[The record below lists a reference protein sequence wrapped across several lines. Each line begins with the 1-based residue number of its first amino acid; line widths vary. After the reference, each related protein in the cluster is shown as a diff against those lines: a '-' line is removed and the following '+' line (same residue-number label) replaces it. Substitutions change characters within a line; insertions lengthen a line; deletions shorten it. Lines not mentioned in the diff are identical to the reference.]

1 MHCDACH
8 ESAELS
14 FISKM
19 YPCSPSSFTCLLIF
33 TRFQLSSK
41 PYTHFYCFLQLSSQL
56 DYGKSPPWV
65 FRFISI
71 TFLLLSSYLQ
81 RCSWG
86 VTWSHSHRF
95 DEFWLKNTL
104 PVFCPNLLLT
114 MLSSLH
120 TISNAYFFFLK
131 FEYQWIPKGVIYMW
145 KNKKASQSQ

>member
-19 YPCSPSSFTCLLIF
+19 CSCSPSSFTCLLIF

-41 PYTHFYCFLQLSSQL
+41 PYTHFHCFLQLNSHL
-56 DYGKSPPWV
+56 DYGKSPPWI

-71 TFLLLSSYLQ
+71 TFLLLSSDLQ
-81 RCSWG
+81 RCSWLWHQ
-86 VTWSHSHRF
+86 VTPHQF
-95 DEFWLKNTL
+95 DEFWLTNTL

-114 MLSSLH
+114 VLSSLY
-120 TISNAYFFFLK
+120 TISNPYFFPK
-131 FEYQWIPKGVIYMW
+131 IWIPMNPKGGDIYL
-145 KNKKASQSQ
+145 KK